1 MMMSRRLGNT
11 VMTPTPRWFRPPLG
25 EGYVGNGVTQRWT
38 ELTVQAVLSQS
49 DAEVALALRSTLL
62 GAAPHTWGN
71 EAGWLAAK
79 YKASLNK
86 TRKCSPMDTCAC
98 VCVCVCV
105 SVSVCVRKGL
115 HTYACVYA
123 NMLHL
128 HKHDPCAWSRWLS
141 LISPPHVIVA
151 KVRLLQPKC
160 MLTRDAAPC

>member
-1 MMMSRRLGNT
+1 MSRRLGNT

-86 TRKCSPMDTCAC
+86 KPKVFSDGHLR
-98 VCVCVCV
+98 VRVRVH
-105 SVSVCVRKGL
+105 VRKRKRVRSQRPS
-115 HTYACVYA
+115 HI
-123 NMLHL
+123 
-128 HKHDPCAWSRWLS
+128 R
-141 LISPPHVIVA
+141 
-151 KVRLLQPKC
+151 VRLCIHATPTQ
-160 MLTRDAAPC
+160 TRPVRMVTMAVPN

>member
-1 MMMSRRLGNT
+1 MMSRRLGNT

-38 ELTVQAVLSQS
+38 ELTVQAVLSRS

-98 VCVCVCV
+98 VCVRVRV
-105 SVSVCVRKGL
+105 HVRKRKRVRSQRPS
-115 HTYACVYA
+115 HI
-123 NMLHL
+123 
-128 HKHDPCAWSRWLS
+128 R
-141 LISPPHVIVA
+141 
-151 KVRLLQPKC
+151 VRLCKHATPTQ
-160 MLTRDAAPC
+160 TRPVRMVTMAVPN